1 MKALI
6 TRRSIIIASASLLL
20 AIVAIISVN
29 VFSSAGPVTGIANT
43 ITRPVRAL
51 ASTVARTF
59 ETIFSAI
66 YRYDELLER
75 NAELERIIVERE
87 LDFIASEALAA
98 ENAQLRDL
106 LEFRERHGGW
116 RDEVATLESWNS
128 DNWSRTFVINKGYLN
143 SEIERGMAVATEFGA
158 LVGQV
163 TEVEATRSTVTTL
176 LDTTFSAAVVIGGD
190 GSESSDATAT
200 VKGDFSHMR
209 SGLLILD
216 YIDDELV
223 VNHGAMIVTSG
234 QWGVFPPGLTV
245 GTVETVHGHASG
257 LGRYAT
263 VRPMQD
269 VTLINNVII
278 ILDFEN
284 PNIVEE

>member
-6 TRRSIIIASASLLL
+6 TRRSIIIASAAVLIAII
-20 AIVAIISVN
+20 AIVSVN

-43 ITRPVRAL
+43 MTRPVRAL

-66 YRYDELLER
+66 YRYDELLAR

-87 LDFIASEALAA
+87 LDFRESEALAA
-98 ENAQLRDL
+98 ENALLRDL

-116 RDEVATLESWNS
+116 IEEVATLEGWTA
-128 DNWSRTFVINKGYLN
+128 DNWSSSFIINKGYTN
-143 SEIERGMAVATEFGA
+143 SEIKSGDAVATEYGA
-158 LVGQV
+158 LIGQV
-163 TEVEATRSTVTTL
+163 SEVGAISSTVITL
-176 LDTTFSAAVVIGGD
+176 IDTTFSAAVYIGGD
-190 GSESSDATAT
+190 GTAETDAKAT
-200 VKGDFSHMR
+200 VKGDFAQMR

-223 VNHGAMIVTSG
+223 VNHGDMIVTSG
-234 QWGVFPPGLTV
+234 LWGVFPPGLTV
-245 GTVETVHGHASG
+245 GNIETVYTHTSG
-257 LGRYAT
+257 IGRYAT

-269 VTLINNVII
+269 VMTINNVIVI
-278 ILDFEN
+278 IDFEN
-284 PNIVEE
+284 PE

>member
-6 TRRSIIIASASLLL
+6 TRRSIIIASAALLL
-20 AIVAIISVN
+20 AIVAIVSVN

-116 RDEVATLESWNS
+116 TEEVATLESWNA

-143 SEIERGMAVATEFGA
+143 SEIKLGDAVATEFGA
-158 LVGQV
+158 LIGQV
-163 TEVEATRSTVTTL
+163 TEVEATRSTVTTI
-176 LDTTFSAAVVIGGD
+176 LDTTFSAHVFIGGD
-190 GSESSDATAT
+190 GSEASDATAT

-245 GTVETVHGHASG
+245 GTIETVHSHTSG

-278 ILDFEN
+278 IIDFEN
-284 PNIVEE
+284 PNIVE

>member
-6 TRRSIIIASASLLL
+6 TRRSIIIASVALLL
-20 AIVAIISVN
+20 AIVAIVSVN
-29 VFSSAGPVTGIANT
+29 VFNSAGPVTGLANT

-87 LDFIASEALAA
+87 LDFLDSEALAA

-116 RDEVATLESWNS
+116 TQEVATLRSWNA
-128 DNWSRTFVINKGYLN
+128 DNWSSTFVINKGYMN
-143 SEIERGMAVATEFGA
+143 SDIEPGMAVATEYGA
-158 LVGQV
+158 LIGQV
-163 TEVEATRSTVTTL
+163 SEVGATDSTVTTII
-176 LDTTFSAAVVIGGD
+176 DTTFSAAVFIGGD
-190 GSESSDATAT
+190 GTDVTDATAT
-200 VKGDFSHMR
+200 AKGDFSHMR
-209 SGLLILD
+209 SGLLILE
-216 YIDDELV
+216 YIDDDLV
-223 VNHGAMIVTSG
+223 VNPGALIVTSG
-234 QWGVFPPGLTV
+234 HGGVFPPGLTV
-245 GTVETVHGHASG
+245 GNIETVHGHTSG

-263 VRPMQD
+263 VRPMRD
-269 VTLINNVII
+269 INTINNVII
-278 ILDFEN
+278 ITDFEN
-284 PNIVEE
+284 PNIVE

>member
-6 TRRSIIIASASLLL
+6 TRRSIIIASAALLL
-20 AIVAIISVN
+20 AIIAIVSVN
-29 VFSSAGPVTGIANT
+29 VFNSAGPVTGIANT

-87 LDFIASEALAA
+87 LDFLDSEALAA

-116 RDEVATLESWNS
+116 TQEVATLQSWNA
-128 DNWSRTFVINKGYLN
+128 DNWSSTFVINKGYMN
-143 SEIERGMAVATEFGA
+143 SEIKRGDAVATEYGA
-158 LVGQV
+158 LIGQV
-163 TEVEATRSTVTTL
+163 SEVRATDSTVTTIV
-176 LDTTFSAAVVIGGD
+176 DTTFSAAVFIGGD
-190 GSESSDATAT
+190 GTDGTDATAT

-216 YIDDELV
+216 YIDDDLV
-223 VNHGAMIVTSG
+223 VNPAALIVTSG
-234 QWGVFPPGLTV
+234 RGGVFPPGLTV
-245 GTVETVHGHASG
+245 GNIETVHGHTSG

-263 VRPMQD
+263 VRPMRD
-269 VTLINNVII
+269 INTINNVII
-278 ILDFEN
+278 IIDFEN
-284 PNIVEE
+284 PDIVD